1 MAWELGNELNGMTT
15 DWVQANAAYVKR
27 LAPRQLVAA
36 GKQFGVDPAV
46 LAARDVDISDSHYY
60 PPTAA
65 GIRRLTPRP
74 SPTPAR
80 STSPASSAA
89 VRPPTSCSRRSRTTR
104 TSAGATYWSLF
115 PHADHYGYV
124 QHDDG
129 FTLHHPGDTRRM
141 RHGSRR

>member
-15 DWVQANAAYVKR
+15 DWVQANAAYVKK

-65 GIRRLTPRP
+65 GIRADAKTVTDARQGLHRRRVRQRVGHRRAPDGRRGRP
-74 SPTPAR
+74 ERQRCDATGR
-80 STSPASSAA
+80 
-89 VRPPTSCSRRSRTTR
+89 CS
-104 TSAGATYWSLF
+104 
-115 PHADHYGYV
+115 PHADRYGYV

-129 FTLHHPGDTRRM
+129 FTLHHPGDDRRDA
-141 RHGSRR
+141 